1 MAEVKEKKTN
11 TKIDI
16 TKKEPIDKEKKKT
29 VSNNKVDKK
38 KDKKTTTKSI
48 KDKKKIFEKD
58 AIKTTVEKMKKYN
71 VTAIVMIALSVFI
84 FSFIISAQLNTVGN
98 TDIISKG
105 MREAELLIELQ
116 KSKEEYEALKE
127 KYEENQK
134 VVEEYKTNSSSND
147 TLIASMKTELEN
159 ANILAGIAKVKG
171 EGVVVTLEDSTDTTL
186 SQEAGLVHD
195 TDLISVVSELKSAG
209 AEAISINGQRV
220 IATTAIRCVGP
231 TIQVNSTKV
240 ASPFYIKA
248 IGNAKYLES
257 ALNIKNGVV
266 SSLKSYGIKVDVETD
281 KSITIDKYDATL
293 KFGYATI
300 VK

>member
-1 MAEVKEKKTN
+1 MAEVKEKKTK
-11 TKIDI
+11 TQKIDI
-16 TKKEPIDKEKKKT
+16 TKKEPIDKEKKVVKGKTENNKENKKESKTSKKKNNILQKDSVKKT
-29 VSNNKVDKK
+29 V
-38 KDKKTTTKSI
+38 
-48 KDKKKIFEKD
+48 ER
-58 AIKTTVEKMKKYN
+58 MKKYN
-71 VTAIVMIALSVFI
+71 ITAIVMIALAVFI

-105 MREAELLIELQ
+105 MREAELLSELQ
-116 KSKEEYEALKE
+116 KAKEEYEVLQE
-127 KYEENQK
+127 NYEESQK
-134 VVEEYKTNSSSND
+134 IVEEYKTNASSND
-147 TLIASMKTELEN
+147 TLISSMKSELEN
-159 ANILAGIAKVKG
+159 SKILAGLETVKG

-220 IATTAIRCVGP
+220 IAITAIRCVGP

-266 SSLKSYGIKVDVETD
+266 SSLKSYGIKVDIETD

-293 KFGYATI
+293 KFKYATI

>member
-1 MAEVKEKKTN
+1 MAEVKEKKTK
-11 TKIDI
+11 TQKIDI
-16 TKKEPIDKEKKKT
+16 TKKEPIDKEKKVVKGKTENNKENKKESKTSKKRNNILQKESVKKT
-29 VSNNKVDKK
+29 V
-38 KDKKTTTKSI
+38 
-48 KDKKKIFEKD
+48 ER
-58 AIKTTVEKMKKYN
+58 MKKYN
-71 VTAIVMIALSVFI
+71 ITAIVMIALAVFI

-105 MREAELLIELQ
+105 MREAELLSELQ
-116 KSKEEYEALKE
+116 KAKEEYEVLQE
-127 KYEENQK
+127 NYEESQK
-134 VVEEYKTNSSSND
+134 IVEEYKTNASSND
-147 TLIASMKTELEN
+147 TLISSMKSELEN
-159 ANILAGIAKVKG
+159 AKILAGLETVKG

-220 IATTAIRCVGP
+220 IAITAIRCVGP

-266 SSLKSYGIKVDVETD
+266 SSLKSYGIKVDIETD

-293 KFGYATI
+293 KFKYATI